1 MILCPRC
8 KGIMHT
14 VMHFTKEKNYKN
26 KVCTQCYYE
35 TKPEKIKFDNIIEN
49 KQYNIKY
56 NKDNKNNNTK
66 MKPNNN
72 NNSSKK
78 KNIKKKN
85 QK

>member
-35 TKPEKIKFDNIIEN
+35 TKPEKIKFDNIIDN
-49 KQYNIKY
+49 KQYNII
-56 NKDNKNNNTK
+56 N
-66 MKPNNN
+66 
-72 NNSSKK
+72 
-78 KNIKKKN
+78 KNIKSKANNTNKNHNNKKN
-85 QK
+85 AQKKIKNK